1 MSGYARNASV
11 GILLNII
18 EPESKKLFRDL
29 EKLNKKYTNKKFGV
43 TFNQTCL
50 NEKLLPNYIYT
61 YISFVSDLFNFALT

>member
-43 TFNQTCL
+43 TFNQTRL
-50 NEKLLPNYIYT
+50 NEKLLPNYTNLYIYILII
-61 YISFVSDLFNFALT
+61 YI